1 MTNTAN
7 PDAVNDFG
15 ERKKL
20 VPIVFV
26 PGTMGTRLA
35 TNGGKLAWNPTGEGR
50 LSGPAGGVNCPGP
63 QALDAELI
71 AQIDSPLK
79 PVGLLN
85 DDIFKLPGGVQR
97 YPMEYWGYAQAI
109 RYFFSAI
116 PEFYDRLLFKLSRS
130 PAGDGDLFTDLS
142 EKGYEPR
149 VYVAGY
155 DWRQSCA
162 DAAENF
168 VSPVVQ
174 EALKDCDA
182 EQVILIAHSMGGPVA
197 RHYCKYPGKG
207 LVRGLILIT
216 SPLLGAMKAYSWIKK
231 GFARDD
237 SETLLPAG
245 MFGMRLIF
253 FQQLKNWSS
262 IRFCRDIPS
271 MYEMLPTRIFAQ
283 NNKNWLEFDKDE
295 NQTGY
300 AYEAA
305 PGEFPVPTQY
315 EDATDPYGLTQDP
328 FTGVGDDE
336 ANRVKWAKLVANA
349 EQFQF
354 NLTVPGTAAEGE
366 VRKVYLHDNTYI
378 IYSQGLPTKT
388 SGRLKKYGEI
398 QFNADTGSVTYE
410 PNWLLEGTPDHNN
423 VIPLIGIINFAK
435 RIRLEIPLEVDSP
448 TTGDGTVPGASALP
462 WAGVL
467 AVQPREAVLL
477 EGSDE
482 ELFEHSKM
490 PGNPTVT
497 STVRRW
503 VLEMLTEDE

>member
-1 MTNTAN
+1 VSNTAN
-7 PDAVNDFG
+7 PDAVTEAG

-35 TNGGKLAWNPTGEGR
+35 TNDGTLVWNPTGEGL

-71 AQIDSPLK
+71 GQIDSPLK
-79 PVGLLN
+79 PVGL
-85 DDIFKLPGGVQR
+85 FKKDNKEDMFSLPGGIMR
-97 YPMEYWGYAQAI
+97 YPSQYWGYAQSV

-116 PEFYDRLLFKLSRS
+116 PEFYDTLLFKLSRS

-142 EKGYEPR
+142 ELGYEPR

-155 DWRQSCA
+155 DWRHPCA
-162 DAAENF
+162 DAAVNF

-182 EQVILIAHSMGGPVA
+182 EQVILVAHSMGGPVA

-216 SPLLGAMKAYSWIKK
+216 SPLAGAMKAYSWIKK
-231 GFARDD
+231 GFASDD
-237 SETLLPAG
+237 GA
-245 MFGMRLIF
+245 MFGMRIAF
-253 FQQLKNWSS
+253 FRQLKNWSS
-262 IRFCRDIPS
+262 ITFCRNIPS
-271 MYEMLPTRIFAQ
+271 MYEMLPTRAFAQ
-283 NNKNWLEFDKDE
+283 NFKNWLEFDKED

-300 AYEAA
+300 AYDAA

-328 FTGVGDDE
+328 FAGVGDDE
-336 ANRVKWAKLVANA
+336 SNRVRWAKYVANA

-354 NLTVPGTAAEGE
+354 NLTVPGIAAEGE
-366 VRKVYLHDNTYI
+366 VRKIYLPENTYI

-388 SGRLKKYGEI
+388 SGRLKRYGEI

-410 PNWLLEGTPDHNN
+410 PNWLLEGTPDHSNL
-423 VIPLIGIINFAK
+423 VPLIGIINFAK
-435 RIRLEIPLEVDSP
+435 RVRLEIPLEVDTP

-467 AVQPREAVLL
+467 SVQPREAVLL

-490 PGNPTVT
+490 PRNPEVT

-503 VLEMLTEDE
+503 VVEMLTESK